1 MLLRM
6 VKISFVVII
15 FLLLSINNGASFMTG
30 DNACVKWSDGL
41 WYHAQVTDISEGHIR
56 VHYTG
61 YDQSNDEWVSEGSA
75 LPVFTPQINDI
86 AWVFW
91 KDGWTGACYF
101 EGRIID
107 KNSTGYKV
115 HYITEGN
122 DTSLDEWKGLCDVFP
137 LPEAGDY
144 LWVSPLSSAAA
155 YGIVLAHTD
164 TETWNV
170 HYGGYCKEQWC
181 SGDEWYAYDEEFSPP
196 DIIPASPDE
205 QKIIKEEFDD
215 HSPVDPPSG
224 IQSYSFAPVE
234 SPDILNFYYV
244 STPSKIKPI
253 GLGKAVNG
261 GQIMDVSFDIPDFKE
276 AINIYFAVF
285 LESFPG
291 DIFLYGQDKAWHSF
305 NSEGLVPVMKG
316 KTWSGAVKVLENI
329 NVSAFS
335 DATLHFYLVASNDSD
350 LSNSYIWTTS
360 FSTNQTGH
368 FTGKKNSCMSTDI
381 ISMVQPIIHDM
392 ESRGNQNWYDQLE
405 AYIAQYKDADGNEN
419 PLEALNKIA
428 LAAYGENNVYPFCW
442 ATFKR
447 LQLSPGN
454 PWALNAAAVCMFEL
468 DKNEQAGMLL
478 DCAYK
483 YDAELSITYSNG
495 GVYYK
500 NKGDTIK
507 ALESFNAALGK
518 SPASPHR
525 AWDAYHYAKAKSQ
538 TAYQNIFL
546 NKIPEN
552 YSTKNNDGSTGKGE
566 KQLIVCCN
574 CNGKIYQDL
583 GECLDECS
591 VSLACFTHICSP
603 RLECCNGNGPFG
615 FEGGI
620 CYPPTGL
627 QVCIE
632 KDNQGNTTVKV
643 GGDLFGIISG
653 YIGASS
659 NFKSNHT
666 LFIEGSAAS
675 GKHTLTML
683 TTDPNTKNWSSQHR
697 LTMSKKLGGG
707 ISFAANTQPSQWS
720 KSMLCELYTQ

>member
-1 MLLRM
+1 
-6 VKISFVVII
+6 
-15 FLLLSINNGASFMTG
+15 MTG

-91 KDGWTGACYF
+91 KDGWTGAYYF

-253 GLGKAVNG
+253 GLGKVVNG
-261 GQIMDVSFDIPDFKE
+261 GQTMDVSFDIPDFKE

-285 LESFPG
+285 
-291 DIFLYGQDKAWHSF
+291 
-305 NSEGLVPVMKG
+305 
-316 KTWSGAVKVLENI
+316 LENI

-442 ATFKR
+442 ATLKR